1 MLVFLF
7 TTTIGPFLCLFYHN
21 IAEEDD
27 VLSSIVIVY
36 GEKLSCLVERM
47 GESRQLWKMVV
58 GASGSW
64 NVDAQPF
71 FFQFCMV
78 LLILSSILVF

>member
-1 MLVFLF
+1 MVFLF

-27 VLSSIVIVY
+27 VLSSIVIVM
-36 GEKLSCLVERM
+36 GERM
-47 GESRQLWKMVV
+47 DESRRLWKVVV

-71 FFQFCMV
+71 FFHFCMV